1 MNSQRIENIA
11 AAEEYLNRIP
21 RFSKV
26 KHDMSALRT
35 MLRMLD
41 AEFAEDKVVH
51 VAGTNGKGSVCAF
64 LTSILR
70 SAGKTTAT
78 FTSPHLVSVR
88 ERFRFDGEM
97 ISETGFMD
105 AFTAVHQAEEV
116 FAGAGMTIPTYFEYL
131 FLMFAVMCRKH
142 PTDNIIL
149 ETGLGGRL
157 DATNCLQKPAACA
170 ITSISLDHMQ
180 YLGNTVTAIAGEK
193 AGIIKEGVPFIYD
206 NTDAEASAVFVR
218 AAEEKHCRAYPV
230 DPSMAEGLAVSGKGL
245 RFTGM
250 TKNAGRLSLHVP
262 FPAAYQAVNAM
273 IAAEA
278 AGILGIPKEYIEE
291 GISSTRWPGRME
303 EILPGVFLDGGHNE
317 GGIRAFASAAAALPL
332 PAEGGR
338 KLLLFAVSSD
348 KEYEKM
354 LYLLRDIMNPDAV
367 FLTRLKT
374 ERGLDTEIL
383 LQVARRVFGDT
394 AEISVNSDAADAMR
408 EVLEKKKAEDLLFCA
423 GSLYLI
429 GEIKSAMQPCGE
441 EKI

>member
-26 KHDMSALRT
+26 KHDMSDLRT

-157 DATNCLQKPAACA
+157 DATNCLQKPAVCA

-180 YLGNTVTAIAGEK
+180 YLGNTVTAIAG
-193 AGIIKEGVPFIYD
+193 
-206 NTDAEASAVFVR
+206 
-218 AAEEKHCRAYPV
+218 
-230 DPSMAEGLAVSGKGL
+230 
-245 RFTGM
+245 
-250 TKNAGRLSLHVP
+250 
-262 FPAAYQAVNAM
+262 
-273 IAAEA
+273 
-278 AGILGIPKEYIEE
+278 
-291 GISSTRWPGRME
+291 
-303 EILPGVFLDGGHNE
+303 
-317 GGIRAFASAAAALPL
+317 
-332 PAEGGR
+332 
-338 KLLLFAVSSD
+338 
-348 KEYEKM
+348 
-354 LYLLRDIMNPDAV
+354 
-367 FLTRLKT
+367 
-374 ERGLDTEIL
+374 
-383 LQVARRVFGDT
+383 
-394 AEISVNSDAADAMR
+394 
-408 EVLEKKKAEDLLFCA
+408 
-423 GSLYLI
+423 
-429 GEIKSAMQPCGE
+429 
-441 EKI
+441 